1 MEVTQSFRL
10 AGETD
15 IIEIPCEQVDG
26 QHVVQW
32 ADIELAFPGVKYV
45 KRGKILVTLMKNS
58 SQTR

>member
-1 MEVTQSFRL
+1 MEVTQSFRSV
-10 AGETD
+10 GETD

-32 ADIELAFPGVKYV
+32 ADIELAFPGIKYV
-45 KRGKILVTLMKNS
+45 KRGNILVTLMKNS

>member
-26 QHVVQW
+26 PHVVQW

-45 KRGKILVTLMKNS
+45 KRGNILVTLMKNP
-58 SQTR
+58 SQIK